1 MKAYT
6 TPLFLTLIVFL
17 LTSNVHSAD
26 FSISCGD
33 SSGYAYYFE
42 GGLVDESNSGFVED
56 GITGGQISLTLNDNN
71 EADILTLDATGV
83 LKSASSQGGSIHAI
97 KTGDNAVNWIAIY
110 GDGTLEVYS
119 YNGNSN
125 TVASYRN
132 TVGNERIAKNSIFVS
147 SCK

>member
-6 TPLFLTLIVFL
+6 AALFLTLTLSL
-17 LTSNVHSAD
+17 LSSNVLSAEL
-26 FSISCGD
+26 SISCGD

-42 GGLVDESNSGFVED
+42 GGLVEKSKSGFVQD
-56 GITGGQISLTLNDNN
+56 GITGGRISLTLNDKN
-71 EADILTLDATGV
+71 EGDILTLDATGV
-83 LKSASSQGGSIHAI
+83 LKSATSQGGTIITIPA
-97 KTGDNAVNWIAIY
+97 GDNSMNWLAMY

-132 TVGNERIAKNSIFVS
+132 TVGNATIAKNSIFVS
-147 SCK
+147 TCN